1 MEVNEINQRIEHL
14 PSSMLEAEDI
24 ESAVREASMIL
35 HMYQK
40 MSSEDQEQVRI
51 NKVTDL
57 LSGNSDS
64 LNTSHIKEKSNRLKG
79 KTIGYLGSSITVGMK
94 SENTAFPDFIGRLTG
109 SHTVKQAISGG
120 TLACK
125 KSDAQHDYR
134 EKISYITQLMDP
146 AGVLQRTEH
155 LDLLVV
161 QLSTNDGT
169 MEIDLGS
176 VNKEKDL
183 ESFDVST
190 SAGAM
195 EYIIAYAEKKWH
207 CPVMFYV
214 NPYIHPEEYE
224 MLDQKKQEEIYQ
236 GLVVKYEKL
245 IALLYQIQEKWPIG
259 VIDLWNEASFR
270 SISMEL
276 KRYYMA
282 DIIHPYKSGYLFWY
296 TPFICQKME
305 EMITA

>member
-1 MEVNEINQRIEHL
+1 MIERDTRVLEILDH
-14 PSSMLEAEDI
+14 
-24 ESAVREASMIL
+24 
-35 HMYQK
+35 
-40 MSSEDQEQVRI
+40 QEQVPGREMAKFLI
-51 NKVTDL
+51 REAEKKNPGKWVQHSYHTAECAQQLAEGCIDMDPEKAYVLGL
-57 LSGNSDS
+57 L
-64 LNTSHIKEKSNRLKG
+64 
-79 KTIGYLGSSITVGMK
+79 
-94 SENTAFPDFIGRLTG
+94 
-109 SHTVKQAISGG
+109 
-120 TLACK
+120 
-125 KSDAQHDYR
+125 HDYR

-245 IALLYQIQEKWPIG
+245 IALLYQIQEKWQIG